1 MSNPNDKDGEVD
13 ESRREEPAAPGISL
27 SLDATFDVLADTDRR
42 IILGHLI
49 EAPDHV
55 ATVDELVTQLVTRK
69 ADQRGEVPSPD
80 SLEMQIHHI
89 HLSKLVDVG
98 LVEYDA
104 RSEELR
110 YWPDDRLETWLQRA
124 QTDETD

>member
-1 MSNPNDKDGEVD
+1 MSNGNSGDRGVD
-13 ESRREEPAAPGISL
+13 ESPHEESATAGVSL
-27 SLDATFDVLADTDRR
+27 SLDATFDMLADADRR
-42 IILGHLI
+42 VMLTTLI

-55 ATVDELVTQLVTRK
+55 ATVDELVTELVKRQ
-69 ADQRGEVPSPD
+69 ADQTGELPSPD
-80 SLEMQIHHI
+80 SVEAQIHHI
-89 HLSKLVDVG
+89 HLPKLADVG

-124 QTDETD
+124 QADKPN